1 VKIFSYECPNS
12 IEEAISILAGEKGE
26 AKVLAGG
33 TDLINMMK
41 TKTIAPKTIVS
52 MKNLTEHRGID
63 KQNGEIRIGAF
74 CTLRDIAESEL
85 LDNTFQLLSRAAG
98 QIGSLQIR
106 SRGTIGGNIC
116 NASPAADTSA
126 PLLVLDAKAEVQG
139 SGGLRLVPLKDFFR
153 GPGETALAYDEIL
166 TGIILPKPRGKGSGL
181 YIKLGRRRAMD
192 LATVGVAVYL
202 TVESSN
208 EIISDIRI
216 AISSAAPRPFR
227 AFDAES
233 ILKGQSP
240 EKQLIEKA
248 ASMVSEASNPI
259 TDVRASK
266 EYRKET
272 VRVLTSRAIENT
284 LSDLNVESE

>member
-1 VKIFSYECPNS
+1 
-12 IEEAISILAGEKGE
+12 LAGEKGE

-52 MKNLTEHRGID
+52 MKNMAEHRGID

-116 NASPAADTSA
+116 NASPAADTTA
-126 PLLVLDAKAEVQG
+126 PLLVLDGKAEIQG
-139 SGGLRLVPLKDFFR
+139 SGGLRLVPIKDFFM
-153 GPGETALAYDEIL
+153 GPGETILSYDEIL
-166 TGIILPKPRGKGSGL
+166 TRIILPEPEVKGAGV

-202 TVESSN
+202 SVESSN
-208 EIISDIRI
+208 KIISDIRL

-227 AFDAES
+227 VFDAES
-233 ILKGQSP
+233 ILKGQPP
-240 EKQLIEKA
+240 EKQLIEKS
-248 ASMVSEASNPI
+248 ASMASEASDPI

-266 EYRKET
+266 EYRKEM
-272 VRVLTSRAIENT
+272 VRVLTMRAIENT
-284 LSDLNVESE
+284 LSNLDDLLKRQKTSHSREGGNP